1 MTDAVEALLLGL
13 LQGIT
18 EFLPISSS
26 AHLVLGQYFFGM
38 DQNRFG
44 LPFDMV
50 LQLGTLAA
58 VVWFYRSEVVGMTRA
73 LFRSLPGPDFS
84 DSEQKLAYLLILA
97 TIPAAVVGYLFKDF
111 FTDTL
116 RSPWVV
122 VGGFLFSGILFL
134 VAERFGK
141 KRGLAE
147 RLTFG
152 RGAFIGVGQ
161 AISLLYGVSRSGSTM
176 AFGLFA
182 GLERTEAARFS
193 FLLSI
198 PISLAA
204 IASQVPDLT
213 NGGLGGATL
222 APYAIGLVSSAVT
235 AYFSIKFLLVF
246 FTRYSLRPFAYYV
259 FVAAAVVAVAL
270 LLGA

>member
-1 MTDAVEALLLGL
+1 MPDTIEALLLGL
-13 LQGIT
+13 LQGVT

-50 LQLGTLAA
+50 LQLGTLGA
-58 VVWFYRSEVVGMTRA
+58 VVWFYRLEIVGLSKA
-73 LFRSLPGPDFS
+73 LFRSLSAPDFS
-84 DSEQKLAYLLILA
+84 DAEQRLAYLLILA
-97 TIPAAVVGYLFKDF
+97 TIPAAVVGYLFKGF
-111 FTDTL
+111 FADTL

-122 VGGFLFSGILFL
+122 VGGFVFSGILFL
-134 VAERFGK
+134 AAERFGK
-141 KRGLAE
+141 KRGLPE

-152 RGAFIGVGQ
+152 QGAFIGLGQ

-204 IASQVPDLT
+204 IASQLPDLT
-213 NGGLGGATL
+213 PGGLPQGTIAL
-222 APYAIGLVSSAVT
+222 FAIGFVSSAVT

-246 FTRYSLRPFAYYV
+246 FTRYRLRPFAYYV
-259 FVAAAVVAVAL
+259 FVAAAVVAGL
-270 LLGA
+270 LALGA

>member
-1 MTDAVEALLLGL
+1 MPDTIEALLLGL
-13 LQGIT
+13 LQGTT

-38 DQNRFG
+38 DRNRFG

-50 LQLGTLAA
+50 LQLGTLVA
-58 VVWFYRSEVVGMTRA
+58 VVWFYRLEVAGMTRA
-73 LFRSLPGPDFS
+73 LFRSLSGPDFS
-84 DSEQKLAYLLILA
+84 DPEQRLAYLLILA
-97 TIPAAVVGYLFKDF
+97 TTPAAVVGYLFRDF
-111 FTDTL
+111 FVDTL

-122 VGGFLFSGILFL
+122 VGGFAFSGVLFL
-134 VAERFGK
+134 AAEWFGK
-141 KRGLAE
+141 KRGLAG

-152 RGAFIGVGQ
+152 WGAFIGLGQ

-213 NGGLGGATL
+213 AGGLREGAL
-222 APYAIGLVSSAVT
+222 ALFGIGFVSAAVT
-235 AYFSIKFLLVF
+235 AYVSIKFLLAF

-259 FVAAAVVAVAL
+259 FAAAAGVAVAL
-270 LLGA
+270 SLGA

>member
-1 MTDAVEALLLGL
+1 MLDMIEALLLGL
-13 LQGIT
+13 LQGTT

-50 LQLGTLAA
+50 LQLGTLVA
-58 VVWFYRSEVVGMTRA
+58 VVWFYRLEVVGMARA
-73 LFRSLPGPDFS
+73 LVRSLSGPDFS
-84 DSEQKLAYLLILA
+84 DPEQRLAYLLVLA
-97 TIPAAVVGYLFKDF
+97 TVPAAVAGYLFEGF
-111 FTDTL
+111 FADTL

-122 VGGFLFSGILFL
+122 VGGFGFSGVLFL
-134 VAERFGK
+134 MAERFGK
-141 KRGLAE
+141 KRGLADC
-147 RLTFG
+147 LTFG
-152 RGAFIGVGQ
+152 RGAFVGLGQ
-161 AISLLYGVSRSGSTM
+161 AISLLYGVSRSGSAM

-204 IASQVPDLT
+204 IASQVPDVAA
-213 NGGLGGATL
+213 GGLREGVATL
-222 APYAIGLVSSAVT
+222 FIIGFVSSAVT
-235 AYFSIKFLLVF
+235 AYFSIKFLLAF

-259 FVAAAVVAVAL
+259 LVAAAGVAGIL
-270 LLGA
+270 LLKS